1 MNYTQFIEDFCT
13 YPLSLILLAV
23 IIVVAG
29 VWFFRYRPR
38 ELAERRK
45 RDDEFLRAQQRY
57 ESLMT
62 TQTQLYQKALD
73 NSTKAIENNTE
84 VVKILTERVNNLED
98 NQKTQTDAIKDL
110 QIEARKLVEKA
121 IELNSSINK
130 ERF

>member
-1 MNYTQFIEDFCT
+1 MDYTQFIEDFCT

-23 IIVVAG
+23 IIIVTG
-29 VWFFRYRPR
+29 VWFFKYRPK

-62 TQTQLYQKALD
+62 TQTQLYQAALD
-73 NSTKAIENNTE
+73 NSTKAIENNTA
-84 VVKILTERVNNLED
+84 VVKILTERVGNLED
-98 NQKTQTDAIKDL
+98 NQKNQTDAIKEL
-110 QIEARKLVEKA
+110 QTEERRLVEKA

-130 ERF
+130 ERI